1 MCELHQQTLIK
12 WEIDMNI
19 AVESQLTSKPK
30 RQKWLRAPSNREAEI
45 RKMCVANGWL
55 HILYGSP
62 YVAIYFGLI
71 ALILLINNPW
81 IDFLLALGLGNQLY
95 VLFVLHHDCMHGS
108 AFKSKWL
115 NTLFGRLY
123 ALSFTMTFTTNRET
137 HKRHHNFIADPER
150 DPDEYYFSG
159 KLNQIWL
166 RIWRYYEWYTRISL
180 TCYGQQVSWT
190 VIIEQ
195 IVNLAFWVV
204 IHAVLI
210 YSGMGI
216 KALFIFWIPLAF
228 VALVINPITRGY
240 EHAPLTLYKGDDPD
254 KRDMQK
260 NTITVD
266 NFWLG
271 LLWAGIT
278 YHVEHHAYPGC
289 PFYRLRTL
297 HEIFQAEKMQ
307 YYCASFPLY
316 QIHKG
321 AQLTEGLTCNQ
332 EPVQEVIV

>member
-1 MCELHQQTLIK
+1 
-12 WEIDMNI
+12 MNI
-19 AVESQLTSKPK
+19 GVESQLTSKPK
-30 RQKWLRAPSNREAEI
+30 RQKWLHAPSTREVEI
-45 RKMCVANGWL
+45 REMCVANGWL
-55 HILYGSP
+55 HVIYGSP
-62 YVAIYFGLI
+62 YIALYFGLI
-71 ALILLINNPW
+71 YLILLIDNPW
-81 IDFLLALGLGNQLY
+81 IDFLLALGVGNQLY

-108 AFKSKWL
+108 AFKTEWL
-115 NTLFGRLY
+115 NTLAGRLY

-166 RIWRYYEWYTRISL
+166 RIWRYYEWYTRIAL
-180 TCYGQQVSWT
+180 TCYGKQVSWA

-204 IHAVLI
+204 IHAVLV

-228 VALVINPITRGY
+228 VALIINPITRGY
-240 EHAPLTLYKGDDPD
+240 EHAPLTLYEGDDPH
-254 KRDMQK
+254 KKDMQK

-278 YHVEHHAYPGC
+278 YHVEHHAYPKC
-289 PFYRLRTL
+289 PFYRLRKL
-297 HEIFQAEKMQ
+297 HKIFQAEKMQ
-307 YYCASFPLY
+307 YYCAPFPLY

-321 AQLTEGLTCNQ
+321 TQFTEGLTCNQ
-332 EPVQEVIV
+332 